1 MEQNLLL
8 TSQNELDK
16 CEGNKIAQLTQDE
29 MSRIAE
35 LERGY
40 RFFRPEEWWPDS
52 PVPVF
57 Y

>member
-1 MEQNLLL
+1 MEENLLSSGV
-8 TSQNELDK
+8 TKAGGNE
-16 CEGNKIAQLTQDE
+16 IAQLTQDE

-35 LERGY
+35 LDRGY

-57 Y
+57 H